1 MICLG
6 IETTAHTFGIG
17 IVTDKKKVLANIKD
31 SYTTKKGGM
40 IPVKAGEH
48 HVEVCDKI
56 LLQAL
61 EKANIKL
68 KDIDLISFSQGPGM
82 GHCLRIGAFFARSLA
97 LKLKKPLIGINH
109 CIAHLSIGT
118 MLTQAKD
125 PVLLYVSGANTQVI
139 AYEGKKYRIFGETL
153 DIGIGNFLDS
163 FARYL
168 GLGFPG
174 GPKLSQLAEKGEKM
188 IELPYTVKGMDVS
201 FGGLLTNLKQKHQ
214 QGIKKEDLAYSLQE
228 TAFAML
234 LEVAERALA
243 HCNKK
248 ELLLGGGVACNTR
261 LQKMAKEMCKARG
274 AKCFTVPNE
283 FNVDNGSMI
292 AWQGILQ
299 YSSGQETK
307 IKDSNI
313 LPYER
318 TDDVKVTW
326 I

>member
-17 IVTDKKKVLANIKD
+17 IVTDKKKVLANAKD
-31 SYTTKKGGM
+31 SYTTEEGGM
-40 IPVKAGEH
+40 IPIKAAEH
-48 HVEVCDKI
+48 HVEVCDVVLKE
-56 LLQAL
+56 AL
-61 EKANIKL
+61 KKADIKL

-82 GHCLRIGAFFARSLA
+82 GHCLRIGAFFARALA
-97 LKLKKPLIGINH
+97 LRLNKPIIGVNH
-109 CIAHLSIGT
+109 CIAHLSIGK
-118 MLTQAKD
+118 MLNDSKD
-125 PVLLYVSGANTQVI
+125 PVLLYASGANTQII

-153 DIGIGNFLDS
+153 DIGIGNFLDT

-174 GPKLSQLAEKGEKM
+174 GPKIDILAKKGKKL

-201 FGGLLTNLKQKHQ
+201 FGGLLTNLKRKHQ
-214 QGIKKEDLAYSLQE
+214 EGHKDDNLAYSCQE

-234 LEVAERALA
+234 MEVTERALA

-248 ELLLGGGVACNTR
+248 ELLLGGGVACNSR
-261 LQKMAKEMCKARG
+261 LQEMAKIMCKERG
-274 AKCFTVPNE
+274 AKCFTVQNE
-283 FNVDNGSMI
+283 FNVDNGAMI

-299 YSSGQETK
+299 YKAGTRME
-307 IKDSNI
+307 IKDTQI
-313 LPYER
+313 MPYQR
-318 TDDVKVTW
+318 TDDIKVNW